1 MAKHAKPNAPL
12 PTIRDR
18 IKELRRVPAS
28 LLRANHQNWKHHPPK
43 QREQLAKMLAKIGF
57 AGACL
62 ARELDDGSLE
72 LLDGHLRAD
81 LSKDELIP
89 VLVLDV
95 DEFEGK
101 EILATFDPMGYL
113 AECNDILLNS
123 LLHELDAHDDEL
135 KAIVSE
141 HRVAE
146 EAPVELMPI
155 SIKPPPKLSWALVAI
170 PATKFGEIAELVERI
185 AEVEGAVV
193 ETCVSD

>member
-1 MAKHAKPNAPL
+1 MAKQTKPDATL

-28 LLRANHQNWKHHPPK
+28 MLRANPQNWKHHPPK
-43 QREQLAKMLAKIGF
+43 QREQLSKMLAKIGF

-81 LSKDELIP
+81 LSKDE
-89 VLVLDV
+89 
-95 DEFEGK
+95 FEGK
-101 EILATFDPMGYL
+101 EILATFDPMGDL

-135 KAIVSE
+135 KLII
-141 HRVAE
+141 AE
-146 EAPVELMPI
+146 NRTVDESAVELVPLPV
-155 SIKPPPKLSWALVAI
+155 KPPPKLAWALVAI

-185 AEVEGAVV
+185 AEVDGAVV